1 MALHFVISGL
11 ILSLNFFLLQ
21 EDGVVRCATCR
32 LPFHKICFTVCK
44 TCPSCSGGQS
54 VHILEDSRPNEIATT
69 SNGSLSKESAHAS
82 YSTDAGVQVEPSGRA
97 KGKRSNFLSGLL
109 TNKDSSKEIQ
119 PRREESVVINM
130 RSLSGPLEL

>member
-1 MALHFVISGL
+1 M
-11 ILSLNFFLLQ
+11 
-21 EDGVVRCATCR
+21 VRCTTCR
-32 LPFHKICFTVCK
+32 SPFHKLCFTVCK

-54 VHILEDSRPNEIATT
+54 VHILEESRPNEIATT
-69 SNGSLSKESAHAS
+69 SNGSLSNESAHAS
-82 YSTDAGVQVEPSGRA
+82 YSSDAGVQVESSGRA

-109 TNKDSSKEIQ
+109 TNKDSSKETQ